1 MSSSDRQSRLLL
13 NQDWKRIYQSFRN
26 ADFQSYDFDNLR
38 RTMINYLR
46 QNYPEDFND
55 YIESSEYLA
64 LIDLIAF
71 LGQNLSFRIDLNA
84 RENFLETAERRES
97 ILRLAKMLSYNP
109 RRNMPANGLLK
120 IDSIKTSEEIND
132 STGFNLSNITVKWND
147 PTNSNYFEQ
156 FVKILNAALP
166 TSSSIGRP
174 VKSAIVGG
182 VATEQYRFNSNI
194 SGTPVFGFSKSVEGI
209 STRFEVVSADI
220 QNSNIIEEAPFPGAS
235 PAFLYRDDGQGA
247 NSTNT
252 GFFMHFRQGTLE
264 SGNFRV
270 TSPVP
275 NQVISVDATNINNS
289 DVWLYSVDSNGFE
302 TDLWNK
308 LDSTFGNNVIY
319 NSLFNNIRNIYSVST
334 RIDDRINLIFSDG
347 VFGNLPAGNFRVYY
361 RISAN
366 RSMVISPG
374 DLRVVNIEIPYIS
387 KNNTAEQIT
396 LSLSL
401 KNTITNSNPSESNDS
416 IKQNAPATYY
426 TQNRLITAEDY
437 NVGPLSVSQDIVKTK
452 SVNRISSGISR
463 YFDLKDVT
471 GRYSNTS
478 LFANDGIVY
487 REDSLNKRIFTF
499 NTQTDIENVIINTV
513 EPILSSTEVKN
524 FYMLNFSKINTADLN
539 INWKTAESY
548 TNYTSGVFENIT
560 KEIQSVGTFT
570 SGVLRY
576 IETGA
581 MCKFRAPEGYAYDRS
596 NNLVIAPTTLTY
608 GVKTEIWTA
617 VVSVANGG
625 TNFIENVAG
634 SIVFTDF
641 VPTDSLLV
649 QILPKFSTSILEDVK
664 IDIIDR
670 IFDYRNFALR
680 YEVET
685 RQWRIIFEENINTNE
700 DFSLGKTGD
709 NTAQFLDSSWLLYF
723 KTNGESYTITYRGSK
738 FVFESESEIKFLF
751 SGLEKVY
758 NPETGKVVKDKI
770 QVLNINRQLNS
781 PQSYTQDFE
790 WSIVD
795 SYKNSDGYTDMRRV
809 YVKFYDDDNDGII
822 DDPDMF
828 TKLVP
833 TVNYVFQKR
842 TTTQS
847 GTEIFKYLNNDK
859 NQIQIYKNELLLRQS
874 GRTGSGSNDGQVFY
888 LEDEKIFKINN
899 RSQGT
904 LDATNEYRAYVGRD
918 QLKFHYMHVADS
930 NYRIDPSVSNIIDTY
945 ILTKNYDTEYKK
957 YLNGTLPTIPLPPS
971 TDELF
976 RNYSQKINAIK
987 SISDEV
993 IYHPVKY
1000 KALFGNKADPN
1011 LQVTFKVVKNNDF
1024 FINVNELKADIIGS
1038 IDQFFS
1044 IENWDFGETFYF
1056 QELSTHIMNQLS
1068 PRIASIVIVPKQ
1080 ANLSFGSLFEV
1091 SCNPD
1096 EIFASAAQVS
1106 DIEIIDQIT
1115 ETKLQAAGTIITKVD
1130 TANTGIQSSNLNR

>member
-1 MSSSDRQSRLLL
+1 MSSSDRQSRLLS

-120 IDSIKTSEEIND
+120 IDSIKTSEEVID
-132 STGFNLSNITVKWND
+132 STGFNLSNITIKWND

-156 FVKILNAALP
+156 FVKVLNAALP
-166 TSSSIGRP
+166 TSASIGRP
-174 VKSAIVGG
+174 IKSAIVGG
-182 VATEQYRFNSNI
+182 VATEQYRFGANI
-194 SGTPVFGFSKSVEGI
+194 SGTPVFGFSKNIEGVSTKFEIVSV
-209 STRFEVVSADI
+209 DI
-220 QNSNIIEEAPFPGAS
+220 QNSNIVEEAPFPGAS

-264 SGNFRV
+264 SGNFQV
-270 TSPVP
+270 TNPVP
-275 NQVISVDATNINNS
+275 NQVIAVDATNINDS

-302 TDLWNK
+302 TQLWNK
-308 LDSTFGNNVIY
+308 LDSTYGNNVIY
-319 NSLFNNIRNIYSVST
+319 NSLFNNIKNIYSVST
-334 RIDDRINLIFSDG
+334 RIDDRVNLVFSDG
-347 VFGNLPAGNFRVYY
+347 VFGNLPTGNFRIYY
-361 RISAN
+361 RTSAN

-374 DLRVVNIEIPYIS
+374 DIRFVNIEIPYIS
-387 KNNTAEQIT
+387 KNNTAERITLT
-396 LSLSL
+396 LSLKSAV
-401 KNTITNSNPSESNDS
+401 TNSKPSESDES
-416 IKQNAPATYY
+416 IKQNAPSTYY

-437 NVGPLSVSQDIVKTK
+437 NVGPWSVSQDIIKTK

-463 YFDLKDVT
+463 YFDLKDVS

-478 LFANDGIVY
+478 LFADDGIVY
-487 REDSLNKRIFTF
+487 REDLLNKRTFMF
-499 NTQTDIENVIINTV
+499 NTQTDIENIVINTV

-524 FYMLNFSKINTADLN
+524 FYMLNFLKVNTEDLN
-539 INWKTAESY
+539 IYWKTAESY
-548 TNYTSGVFENIT
+548 TNYTSGVFENT
-560 KEIQSVGTFT
+560 NKEIQTVGPFT
-570 SGVLRY
+570 AGILKY

-581 MCKFRAPEGYAYDRS
+581 MCKFRAPNGYAYDQL
-596 NNLVIAPTTLTY
+596 NNLIVEPSSLTY
-608 GVKTEIWTA
+608 GVKKEIWTA
-617 VVSVANGG
+617 VVSVSNGG
-625 TNFIENVAG
+625 TTFVDNVSG
-634 SIVFTDF
+634 SIVLTDF
-641 VPTDSLLV
+641 IPTGSLLV
-649 QILPKFSTSILEDVK
+649 QILPKLSTILVDDVK
-664 IDIIDR
+664 IDMIDR

-680 YEVET
+680 YDVET
-685 RQWRIIFEENINTNE
+685 RQWRIVFEENINTNS
-700 DFSLGKTGD
+700 DFSLGRTGD

-758 NPETGKVVKDKI
+758 NPETGKVVKDRI

-781 PQSYTQDFE
+781 TNAYAQDFD
-790 WSIVD
+790 WAITD
-795 SYKNSDGYTDMRRV
+795 SYKNSDGYTDLRRV

-822 DDPDMF
+822 DDPDLF
-828 TKLVP
+828 SKLVP
-833 TVNYVFQKR
+833 TVNYVFHKR
-842 TTTQS
+842 TRTQS
-847 GTEIFKYLNNDK
+847 GTEIFKYLNNDN
-859 NQIQIYKNELLLRQS
+859 NQVQIYKNELVLRQS
-874 GRTGSGSNDGQVFY
+874 GRVGAGSNNGQVFY

-899 RSQGT
+899 RIQGT
-904 LDATNEYRAYVGRD
+904 LDPTNEYKAYVGRD
-918 QLKFHYMHVADS
+918 KLKFHYVHVADT

-945 ILTKNYDTEYKK
+945 ILTKNYDTEYRKF
-957 YLNGTLPTIPLPPS
+957 LNGTLPTMPLPPS
-971 TDELF
+971 SDELF
-976 RNYSQKINAIK
+976 RNYSQRINAIK

-1000 KALFGNKADPN
+1000 KALFGNKADQN
-1011 LQVTFKVVKNNDF
+1011 LQVTFKVVKNNEL
-1024 FINVNELKADIIGS
+1024 FININELKADIIDS
-1038 IDQFFS
+1038 IERFFS

-1056 QELSTHIMNQLS
+1056 QELSTYIMNQLS
-1068 PRIASIVIVPKQ
+1068 PRIVSIVIVPRQ
-1080 ANLSFGSLFEV
+1080 TNLSFGSLFEV
-1091 SCNPD
+1091 ACNSD
-1096 EIFASAAQVS
+1096 EIFASSAQVS

-1115 ETKLQAAGTIITKVD
+1115 ETKLQAAGPIITKVN
-1130 TANTGIQSSNLNR
+1130 TVNTGVQSSNLNR